1 MYSSKDEMNF
11 SALFLSYR
19 KVFWVISIKYDAKMQ
34 DEKINYSF
42 SFFKGRK
49 QWGLEW
55 IYLSI

>member
-19 KVFWVISIKYDAKMQ
+19 KVFWVISIKYDTEMQ

-42 SFFKGRK
+42 SLF
-49 QWGLEW
+49 
-55 IYLSI
+55 